1 MEGQWITYPS
11 PTAEDGDEDGDVLIQ
26 LDDGDFRV
34 AHWDRVLPYQ
44 PWMRIQEFQ
53 KQQDFQKQ
61 SARKMVQLLAVK
73 GYGLVALSDDGAAF
87 HLYFGGPS
95 GLEWRPLPPL
105 PPQS

>member
-1 MEGQWITYPS
+1 MTGQWITHPL

-34 AHWDRVLPYQ
+34 AYWARVLPCQ
-44 PWMRIQEFQ
+44 PWMRIQ
-53 KQQDFQKQ
+53 DFQKE
-61 SARKMVQLLAVK
+61 SVRKIVQLLAVDD
-73 GYGLVALSDDGAAF
+73 YGLVALSDDGAAF

-105 PPQS
+105 PQP